1 MCMLS
6 AGQPDLPDDLPWKQQ
21 QAFLLFDGAT
31 ITDLLVQVKR
41 LGPAAS
47 TFALFDQSPL
57 VELRDISPLLV
68 AIEQPD
74 EPLMEFFLQRA
85 HEESG
90 LLLFSAAPAYAVA
103 EHLRKLVAVKLPTDQ
118 SALLRLADAAVMRAM
133 LASADQSLFGPL
145 SCVVSADCV
154 NALWHCQR
162 PRQAECPTLAAPYR
176 LSAEQDAALDLV
188 DRRRTLLDLDAH
200 LLKHFCAFHVG
211 ETPGMRWPMLEQI
224 ATQSDALG
232 LSNKSELF
240 NYANLMAWLDGH
252 DIAQHPHIH
261 HLLHAPSLQPS
272 GERVALAAELAL
284 RWASQRAR
292 P

>member
-1 MCMLS
+1 MWMFS
-6 AGQPDLPDDLPWKQQ
+6 AGQPALPDDLPWKHQ

-31 ITDLLVQVKR
+31 IPDLLAQVKR
-41 LGPAAS
+41 ANPLAN
-47 TFALFDQSPL
+47 TFALYDRSPFS
-57 VELRDISPLLV
+57 ELRDLSPLLV
-68 AIEQPD
+68 AIDQPD
-74 EPLMEFFLQRA
+74 EPLMQFFLQRA
-85 HEESG
+85 YEESG
-90 LLLFSAAPAYAVA
+90 VLLFSAAPVYAVT
-103 EHLRKLVAVKLPTDQ
+103 EHLRKLMAVKLPTDQ

-145 SCVVSADCV
+145 TCVVSADCV

-162 PRQAECPTLAAPYR
+162 PRQAECPTLVAPYR
-176 LSAEQDAALDLV
+176 LSVEQNTALDLV
-188 DRRRTLLDLDAH
+188 DRRRTLLELDAH

-211 ETPGMRWPMLEQI
+211 ETPGLRWPMLEQI

-240 NYANLMAWLDGH
+240 NYANLMAWLDGQ
-252 DIAQHPHIH
+252 DIVQHPHIH

-272 GERVALAAELAL
+272 GERVALAAELAQ
-284 RWASQRAR
+284 RWANQRAR